1 MEANLDRYEVM
12 LQKSEGT
19 LPISSYCYG
28 YVTDL
33 NRNMGIGNPHR
44 LIFNVVLTESGE
56 LVELQGA
63 SEAAPFPRQRVAE
76 ILSLAS
82 RGAEPLFQA
91 QRQTVR

>member
-33 NRNMGIGNPHR
+33 NRNIGIGNPHR
-44 LIFNVVLTESGE
+44 LIFNVVLTDFE
-56 LVELQGA
+56 ELQGA
-63 SEAAPFPRQRVAE
+63 TEAAPFRDKGWLRYCRW
-76 ILSLAS
+76 LLA
-82 RGAEPLFQA
+82 A
-91 QRQTVR
+91 